1 MFICQKFW
9 GLVLWALLISSW
21 NAVSSEAIV
30 IWFRKAEISCSWYEL
45 TQADG
50 NYAYKELN
58 ESLSR
63 LKEVNPTE
71 YEMSTEELLR
81 LGDSVC
87 TTETSDRRIILSSPA
102 SNGDDGENKNNIVE
116 EYVNQ

>member
-1 MFICQKFW
+1 MFICQKFRC
-9 GLVLWALLISSW
+9 LVLWALLISSW

-87 TTETSDRRIILSSPA
+87 TTETSDEKSFSHHLRQMQMMVKIKTTLW
-102 SNGDDGENKNNIVE
+102 KNM
-116 EYVNQ
+116 

>member
-1 MFICQKFW
+1 M
-9 GLVLWALLISSW
+9 
-21 NAVSSEAIV
+21 
-30 IWFRKAEISCSWYEL
+30 

-87 TTETSDRRIILSSPA
+87 TTETSDEESFSHHLRQMQMMVKIKTTLW
-102 SNGDDGENKNNIVE
+102 KNM
-116 EYVNQ
+116 

>member
-1 MFICQKFW
+1 M
-9 GLVLWALLISSW
+9 
-21 NAVSSEAIV
+21 
-30 IWFRKAEISCSWYEL
+30 

-87 TTETSDRRIILSSPA
+87 TTETSDRESFSHHLRQMQMMVKIKTTLW
-102 SNGDDGENKNNIVE
+102 KNM
-116 EYVNQ
+116 